1 MPSNIETL
9 RPGFLISLK
18 TSVRGNVQYTKV
30 GGAETLTAG
39 RGKAV
44 AEWETTRVI
53 ADPDEF
59 KKAGEARSK
68 ANSIIR
74 SASALL
80 PRSVCSAPRRRK
92 RNWTRRSRPRTRWSM
107 TSTAPRR

>member
-9 RPGFLISLK
+9 LRGPGFLISLK

-30 GGAETLTAG
+30 GGAETLTAD
-39 RGKAV
+39 GKAPW

-59 KKAGEARSK
+59 SK
-68 ANSIIR
+68 RPVKPAPRRIQS
-74 SASALL
+74 SAASALL
-80 PRSVCSAPRRRK
+80 PRSDCSAPRRRK
-92 RNWTRRSRPRTRWSM
+92 RNWTRRNQGRAQGGR
-107 TSTAPRR
+107 